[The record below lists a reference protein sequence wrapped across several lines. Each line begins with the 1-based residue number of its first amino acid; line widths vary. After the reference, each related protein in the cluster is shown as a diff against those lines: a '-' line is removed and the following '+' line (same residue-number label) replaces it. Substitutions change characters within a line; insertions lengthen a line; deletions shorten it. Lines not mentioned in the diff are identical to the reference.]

1 MANEESENDYKVL
14 VIQGR
19 RGSEVLYLDG
29 PPTSWGSWRPTPA
42 ALNWPLGEAE
52 GAERYLAQVKTQ
64 LGQLGAG
71 VTDVRLVVWPLD
83 PARVP
88 SPPPEAVSPASAASA
103 LSPSPHS
110 AATNRERTEG
120 EESPTS
126 HPQPPAARETGEAG
140 EAGEG
145 GDLPR
150 REPPVTVPSREG
162 LPAGNR
168 HLGANLFQRN
178 APPPLTSRSWAT
190 SDFPTMSKRK

>member
-1 MANEESENDYKVL
+1 MANDGNESDYKVL

-19 RGSEVLYLDG
+19 RGSELRYLDG

-42 ALNWPLGEAE
+42 ALNWPLGEVK
-52 GAERYLAQVKTQ
+52 GAELYLAQVKAQ

-71 VTDVRLVVWPLD
+71 VTDVRLVVWPLEAD

-88 SPPPEAVSPASAASA
+88 SPPPEAVSPASEASA

-110 AATNRERTEG
+110 AATNGGRTEG

-126 HPQPPAARETGEAG
+126 PPEPPGARKGEEG
-140 EAGEG
+140 EEGDG

-150 REPPVTVPSREG
+150 REPPVTVPPREG
-162 LPAGNR
+162 SRSLS
-168 HLGANLFQRN
+168 ANLMQRE
-178 APPPLTSRSWAT
+178 APQALAPRSWGTA
-190 SDFPTMSKRK
+190 DFPIASRRR

>member
-1 MANEESENDYKVL
+1 MANDAEESDYKVL

-29 PPTSWGSWRPTPA
+29 PPTSCGSWRPTPA
-42 ALNWPLGEAE
+42 AMNWPLGEVK
-52 GAERYLAQVKTQ
+52 GAELYLAQVKAQ
-64 LGQLGAG
+64 VGQLGGQVA
-71 VTDVRLVVWPLD
+71 DVRLVVWPLEAA

-88 SPPPEAVSPASAASA
+88 SPPPEAVSPASEASA

-120 EESPTS
+120 GGSPTS
-126 HPQPPAARETGEAG
+126 HPEPPGARETGEAG
-140 EAGEG
+140 EAGDG

-162 LPAGNR
+162 SRSLS
-168 HLGANLFQRN
+168 ANLMQRE
-178 APPPLTSRSWAT
+178 APQALAPRSWGT
-190 SDFPTMSKRK
+190 RDFPVVSRRR